1 LGCLAVLNCTV
12 RRAHNFSN
20 ALHYTSPQQHSH
32 LKMSQTKPIHLAF
45 NDPNALTQSLNAEQS
60 AEPSTSPLSQR
71 FSLIAAAVN
80 DKYRQQFAGAE
91 LGRGDAIAL
100 VAAIADFL
108 EVSERLDADYGPDGV
123 LPLNDAD
130 AATDEALRCA
140 TELDGWL
147 DRFELASFRPQLF
160 AVMLGIGLWA
170 MRHELP
176 LATPEPI
183 VNALAFRANE
193 ADTRQDT
200 AATYALMQG
209 FIVHLAPQLKA
220 DLERSNPERPWRLL
234 NLNFAITAIRT
245 GDAALMRYAFD
256 TLNTYL
262 PDERAGFYA
271 EAYTLATQPG
281 FPVETRGLIETEH
294 ARSASVH

>member
-1 LGCLAVLNCTV
+1 
-12 RRAHNFSN
+12 
-20 ALHYTSPQQHSH
+20 
-32 LKMSQTKPIHLAF
+32 MSEIKPIHLVLKDAS
-45 NDPNALTQSLNAEQS
+45 ALNAG
-60 AEPSTSPLSQR
+60 TDNIPLSER
-71 FSLIAAAVN
+71 FSPIAAAVN
-80 DKYRQQFAGAE
+80 QAYRERFGGAS
-91 LGRGDAIAL
+91 LGRADAIAL
-100 VAAIADFL
+100 VAAISDFL
-108 EVSERLDADYGPDGV
+108 EVSERLDGEYGADAS
-123 LPLNDAD
+123 LPMADAD
-130 AATDEALRCA
+130 DAADEALRCA

-147 DRFELASFRPQLF
+147 DRFELTTYRPKLF

-170 MRHELP
+170 MRHKLP

-193 ADTRQDT
+193 AETRQDT

-209 FIVHLAPQLKA
+209 FIAHLAPQLQG

-256 TLNTYL
+256 TLNNHL

-271 EAYTLATQPG
+271 EAYTLASQPG
-281 FPVETRGLIETEH
+281 FPLETRGLIEDEH
-294 ARSASVH
+294 AKSARVH

>member
-1 LGCLAVLNCTV
+1 
-12 RRAHNFSN
+12 
-20 ALHYTSPQQHSH
+20 
-32 LKMSQTKPIHLAF
+32 MSQTKPIHLAF
-45 NDPNALTQSLNAEQS
+45 NDANALTVALAPTTD
-60 AEPSTSPLSQR
+60 EPPLAAR
-71 FSLIAAAVN
+71 FSTIATAVN
-80 DKYRQQFAGAE
+80 EKYQARFGGADI
-91 LGRGDAIAL
+91 GRGDAIAL

-108 EVSERLDADYGPDGV
+108 EVSERLDAEYGADGA

-147 DRFELASFRPQLF
+147 DRFELNHLRAPLF
-160 AVMLGIGLWA
+160 TVMLGIGLWA
-170 MRHELP
+170 MRHELQ

-193 ADTRQDT
+193 ANTKQDT

-256 TLNTYL
+256 TLNTHL
-262 PDERAGFYA
+262 PDERAGFY
-271 EAYTLATQPG
+271 
-281 FPVETRGLIETEH
+281 V
-294 ARSASVH
+294 